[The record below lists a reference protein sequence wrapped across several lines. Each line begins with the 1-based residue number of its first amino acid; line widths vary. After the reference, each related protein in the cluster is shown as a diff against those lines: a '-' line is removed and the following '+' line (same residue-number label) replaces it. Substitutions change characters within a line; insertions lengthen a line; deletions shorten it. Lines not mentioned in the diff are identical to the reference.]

1 MNYINAP
8 LDLTE
13 RQLLIYF
20 FMYRNCDFK
29 SMEVKITTSQI
40 KTGIKIIDLTDRVI
54 NSELKKMDKKGYL
67 KVIKK
72 GSKGNFSIYK
82 IIKTNELL
90 VTNAYVIGNLKDSNS
105 NILEGEQVTNAYVIG
120 NPYSKN
126 KEKDNNKKEKET
138 NFNKI
143 ISAYTDNNELA
154 EALKDFIKMRKT
166 IKSPLTD
173 RALKGILSKL
183 DKFGNSD
190 FEKIEILENSI
201 MNSWR
206 GVFEL
211 KNKKTPAVTGEKE
224 KRVFD
229 NKSISSNNRNYSQKI
244 ETNKFI

>member
-1 MNYINAP
+1 M
-8 LDLTE
+8 
-13 RQLLIYF
+13 LIL
-20 FMYRNCDFK
+20 
-29 SMEVKITTSQI
+29 Q
-40 KTGIKIIDLTDRVI
+40 
-54 NSELKKMDKKGYL
+54 KK
-67 KVIKK
+67 
-72 GSKGNFSIYK
+72 
-82 IIKTNELL
+82 
-90 VTNAYVIGNLKDSNS
+90 
-105 NILEGEQVTNAYVIG
+105 
-120 NPYSKN
+120 

-138 NFNKI
+138 NFDKM

-154 EALKDFIKMRKT
+154 ETLKDFIKMRKT

-173 RALKGILSKL
+173 RALKGILNKL
-183 DKFGNSD
+183 DKFSNSD

-211 KNKKTPAVTGEKE
+211 KNKKTPAGTGEKE